1 MVIGQSTHSLPLRDT
16 GLSLDLGSVSV
27 ASSFRA
33 MAGTA
38 TAKRASSELAERSI
52 LSVFPPHLV
61 RWHGRNK
68 HSLFC
73 DGGPQISL
81 RIALP
86 THLIRRLKSC
96 RVKLDS
102 GNTTAVAIEFDLLIE
117 KNCKILLS
125 RYFSGF

>member
-1 MVIGQSTHSLPLRDT
+1 MVIGQSTDTQAIKCT
-16 GLSLDLGSVSV
+16 GLSLDLASVSV

-33 MAGTA
+33 IAETA
-38 TAKRASSELAERSI
+38 TVKRASSELAERSI
-52 LSVFPPHLV
+52 LSVFPLTLC
-61 RWHGRNK
+61 RGRNK
-68 HSLFC
+68 YSLFC
-73 DGGPQISL
+73 DGSSRTGL

-102 GNTTAVAIEFDLLIE
+102 GNTPAVAIEFDLLLE